1 MKIPKSVIQELNQ
14 YIVESCLGENSFS
27 SMDEDL
33 HHKLFNEDY
42 YIIGYYKAEQ
52 WLKKHNLNVFEAIA
66 FVEDY
71 ERENFGDDAVRSY
84 TDAEKL
90 VNMMVYIIGL
100 DLIEDLKDLI
110 KNYNPL
116 NHKNK

>member
-1 MKIPKSVIQELNQ
+1 MKIPKSVDCEL
-14 YIVESCLGENSFS
+14 YEYAVESCLGENSFS
-27 SMDEDL
+27 CMDEDL

-52 WLKKHNLNVFEAIA
+52 WLKKHNLNIFQAIA
-66 FVEDY
+66 FVQDY
-71 ERENFGDDAVRSY
+71 ESENFGYDCVRSY

-100 DLIEDLKDLI
+100 DIVEDLRNKI
-110 KNYNPL
+110 KNYSLNP
-116 NHKNK
+116 KNK